1 MLAEER
7 DEVGTLREKVMSMER
22 ELVMAKRALEDAQVT
37 KP

>member
-1 MLAEER
+1 MLAEEH

-22 ELVMAKRALEDAQVT
+22 ELVMVKRALEDAQVT